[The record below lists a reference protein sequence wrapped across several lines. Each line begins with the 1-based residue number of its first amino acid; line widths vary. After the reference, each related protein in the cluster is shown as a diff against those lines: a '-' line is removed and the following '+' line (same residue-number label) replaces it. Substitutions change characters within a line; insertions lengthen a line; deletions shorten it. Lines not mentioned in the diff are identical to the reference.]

1 MKNEQFWYE
10 GSATEEE
17 LWSETDQWLFVCEI
31 EYMNKISQSVI
42 LPLLD
47 RHTISGIASIVS
59 QDTAIVKWWLVHHSE
74 EVYNTIITHI
84 VNKYDELQLMQ
95 IVQQYLKTYE
105 SDHLD
110 IRDQSNN
117 NQPSWY
123 TKTNTL

>member
-1 MKNEQFWYE
+1 MQSNNYLSSNTQEDHW
-10 GSATEEE
+10 
-17 LWSETDQWLFVCEI
+17 WSETDQWLFVCEI
-31 EYMNKISQSVI
+31 EYMNKISQRVI
-42 LPLLD
+42 LPPLD

-74 EVYNTIITHI
+74 EIYNTIVTHI
-84 VNKYDELQLMQ
+84 VNKYDELQLIQ
-95 IVQQYLKTYE
+95 ALQWYLDTYE